1 MKRTYKERSP
11 KRHRKRYSDSDHS
24 SSSLY
29 DSPRKS
35 SNSSSSSSREG
46 AETNE
51 AYELYKKMKRESKK
65 AAANKV
71 ECRLLDLE
79 KDFPNY
85 KRKLVV

>member
-1 MKRTYKERSP
+1 MKRSYRDRSP
-11 KRHRKRYSDSDHS
+11 DRHRRRYSDSDHS

-29 DSPRKS
+29 DSPRH
-35 SNSSSSSSREG
+35 SSSDSSSVEG

-51 AYELYKKMKRESKK
+51 AYQLYKKMKRESKA

>member
-1 MKRTYKERSP
+1 M
-11 KRHRKRYSDSDHS
+11 
-24 SSSLY
+24 
-29 DSPRKS
+29 
-35 SNSSSSSSREG
+35 EG

-51 AYELYKKMKRESKK
+51 AYQLYKKMKRENKA